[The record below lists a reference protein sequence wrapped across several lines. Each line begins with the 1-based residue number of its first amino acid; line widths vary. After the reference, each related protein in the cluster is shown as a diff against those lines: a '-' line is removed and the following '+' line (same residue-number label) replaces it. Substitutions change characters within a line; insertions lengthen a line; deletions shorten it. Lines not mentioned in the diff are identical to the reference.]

1 MIMRILGLDDG
12 SYGGPCFVYED
23 CKTEYAYVGD
33 LVEFLAK
40 PHDFEVRVKMFH
52 LIDYPNGKLE
62 NYTDDEIND
71 MFSALEGYGHPP
83 CGLTDQEV
91 FEMFWASADEN

>member
-1 MIMRILGLDDG
+1 MIMRILGLDDDNH
-12 SYGGPCFVYED
+12 SPCFVCED
-23 CKTEYAYVGD
+23 CKTEYAYASD

-62 NYTDDEIND
+62 NYTEDEIND

-91 FEMFWASADEN
+91 FEMFWESANENW